1 MNMMHMIGKTP
12 IHPLL
17 FYSGKISGYIVWVL
31 LLIALVST
39 HDISNMTTQRWV
51 AVIILCIGLIFSIVS
66 LINLGKSTRLGV
78 PTEDTVLKTGGLYQ
92 ISRNPM
98 YLGFNL
104 LSLSGIVFIDNIVVF
119 IMGIYSM
126 VVYHLIIVGE
136 EKFLESRFSEQ
147 YLKYK
152 KRVRRYL

>member
-1 MNMMHMIGKTP
+1 MIGKTP

>member
-1 MNMMHMIGKTP
+1 MMHMIGKTP